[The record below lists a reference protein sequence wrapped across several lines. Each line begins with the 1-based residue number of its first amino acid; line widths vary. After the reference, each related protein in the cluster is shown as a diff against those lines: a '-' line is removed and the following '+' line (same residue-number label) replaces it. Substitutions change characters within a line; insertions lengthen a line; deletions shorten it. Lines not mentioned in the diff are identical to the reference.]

1 MPRLPAIFFALTLAT
16 ATAERINQEGR
27 ILGPAPVVTAPV
39 LFNTP
44 QADAIVSAM
53 QIFPLTSAWNEDISK
68 RPLLSNSAAMIT
80 QITTDLSSSRRALRA
95 FYEMNYVLVPE
106 NQPNVPV
113 SFFNY
118 PDESDPSPYPIPTNL
133 PIETWPHDT
142 ESLTLQQWQ
151 QDVNNTGGDRHGIV
165 VMPGSGHIWETWL
178 TKSVSGSW
186 TASNGAKFD
195 LTSNTLRPAGWTS
208 GDAAG
213 LPMLGALVRFDEC
226 QRGMVEH
233 AMRLVVVKS
242 RKEYIYPATHFASSI
257 AATSV
262 NYPAMGQRLRLNA
275 GFQIPANWTIYE
287 KAVCLALKKYGAIV
301 ADNGGFFSISVCP
314 DDRYPSNAFNN
325 LSTIGI
331 ANFEVIQTT
340 GASEGPR
347 SAGAPIADAG
357 PDRFLTLPA
366 QTVTLPGTATGTNLT
381 LQWTEYSGP
390 ASVSFANAAQAST
403 TATFTAPG
411 VYTLMLSAT
420 DGIHAAARDAVVI
433 TVCQP
438 VSISR
443 AGTDMQITFPTLA
456 GQGYRVER
464 SSALSGSWTI
474 LADHI
479 PGTGNPL
486 QVTDPN
492 ILSTASAFYRVTTLP

>member
-1 MPRLPAIFFALTLAT
+1 
-16 ATAERINQEGR
+16 
-27 ILGPAPVVTAPV
+27 
-39 LFNTP
+39 
-44 QADAIVSAM
+44 
-53 QIFPLTSAWNEDISK
+53 
-68 RPLLSNSAAMIT
+68 
-80 QITTDLSSSRRALRA
+80 
-95 FYEMNYVLVPE
+95 
-106 NQPNVPV
+106 
-113 SFFNY
+113 
-118 PDESDPSPYPIPTNL
+118 
-133 PIETWPHDT
+133 
-142 ESLTLQQWQ
+142 
-151 QDVNNTGGDRHGIV
+151 
-165 VMPGSGHIWETWL
+165 
-178 TKSVSGSW
+178 
-186 TASNGAKFD
+186 
-195 LTSNTLRPAGWTS
+195 
-208 GDAAG
+208 
-213 LPMLGALVRFDEC
+213 
-226 QRGMVEH
+226 
-233 AMRLVVVKS
+233 
-242 RKEYIYPATHFASSI
+242 
-257 AATSV
+257 
-262 NYPAMGQRLRLNA
+262 
-275 GFQIPANWTIYE
+275 
-287 KAVCLALKKYGAIV
+287 LKKYGAIV

-347 SAGAPIADAG
+347 SAGAPTVDAG
-357 PDRFLTLPA
+357 SDRLLTLPVH
-366 QTVTLPGTATGTNLT
+366 TVTLPGTATGTNLT

-443 AGTDMQITFPTLA
+443 AGNDMQITFPTLA

-474 LADHI
+474 LADHL
-479 PGTGNPL
+479 PGTGNTL